1 MSEKGLQEKI
11 ESYWK
16 KKDSL
21 NFTDSELR
29 SDVNK
34 VLNLLDSGEIRV
46 SEKKN
51 TYLKFFRISH
61 HVLMGIPSGSLLLA
75 GGYVHYR
82 RRSAIWL
89 LENGIWNPIGNL
101 QNVNFKNEKNIS
113 LELRLMLMDLQ

>member
-11 ESYWK
+11 ESYWE

-46 SEKKN
+46 SEKKM
-51 TYLKFFRISH
+51 
-61 HVLMGIPSGSLLLA
+61 VLGKLT
-75 GGYVHYR
+75 
-82 RRSAIWL
+82 
-89 LENGIWNPIGNL
+89 NG
-101 QNVNFKNEKNIS
+101 
-113 LELRLMLMDLQ
+113 